1 MPGLVVFGITG
12 RMGQSLVRALREAPG
27 ALSLCGAIASS
38 ASARLGQDAA
48 LEGDPTGVMIT
59 ADPGVGLKAAAV
71 AVDFSLPQCVAANA
85 RACALAGGPVPV
97 GTTGV
102 GAAAPRNLLR
112 AGEENPAAT
121 APHTPVRRGRG
132 GPM

>member
-59 ADPGVGLKAAAV
+59 ADPGVGLKAAAGSV
-71 AVDFSLPQCVAANA
+71 RFRFPPWRCGKEP
-85 RACALAGGPVPV
+85 ALATAGR
-97 GTTGV
+97 
-102 GAAAPRNLLR
+102 AAPVVVHSVVLV
-112 AGEENPAAT
+112 T
-121 APHTPVRRGRG
+121 
-132 GPM
+132 